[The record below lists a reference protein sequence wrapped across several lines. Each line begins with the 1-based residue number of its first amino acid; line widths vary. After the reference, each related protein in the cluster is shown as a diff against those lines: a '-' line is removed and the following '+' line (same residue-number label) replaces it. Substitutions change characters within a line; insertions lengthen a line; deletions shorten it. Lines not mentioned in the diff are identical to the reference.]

1 MKEPGDTYFEC
12 LKCKKKYCLDCQVE
26 WHAGVS
32 CEKYK
37 KWAAENNQADQLFDK
52 YKHNSKG
59 KDCPKCKRYIE
70 KTNGCDHMRCRCGTE
85 FCYSCGMI
93 RAPNCPCDVKRRRE
107 VDNDGRIARALLN
120 REQEMIR
127 NIALRRGRQRARQEL
142 LETRANQRQNVAPPQ
157 PFPVPIFA
165 PPVVQQVVPP
175 AQRPAPTFTELL
187 FTDFAPRQRPA
198 PIFLDDEPNV
208 SFDLSEFNF

>member
-59 KDCPKCKRYIE
+59 KDCPKCKRYR
-70 KTNGCDHMRCRCGTE
+70 KDKWMRS
-85 FCYSCGMI
+85 Y
-93 RAPNCPCDVKRRRE
+93 ALPLWN
-107 VDNDGRIARALLN
+107 RI
-120 REQEMIR
+120 
-127 NIALRRGRQRARQEL
+127 
-142 LETRANQRQNVAPPQ
+142 
-157 PFPVPIFA
+157 
-165 PPVVQQVVPP
+165 
-175 AQRPAPTFTELL
+175 LL
-187 FTDFAPRQRPA
+187 FVWNDSRS
-198 PIFLDDEPNV
+198 E
-208 SFDLSEFNF
+208 LSM